1 MEPRHHPTL
10 LSLAEAEDFPDS
22 GKRMARLASLSSP
35 VTGARASNVN
45 YFGAARCRH
54 KFQLY
59 YPNGFD
65 DEVYQVA
72 ERGVKERAHLEWSTE
87 LNPLAFRRLLARGDH
102 GRIVDIA
109 LRIESRCNLLFSFE
123 KMALRDAVKAVPDA
137 RTFATAL
144 YAFLYG
150 RGSPQRKF
158 DAWLAALGSLPRRKS
173 RVLSWPLVTVF
184 AQIARPDLHVFL
196 KPVVTRKA
204 ASAYGYDFDYSPT
217 PSWPV
222 YRDLLTFAAVLR
234 RDLDRK
240 PGFRAQDMIDIQSF
254 IWVQGSGEYER

>member
-1 MEPRHHPTL
+1 
-10 LSLAEAEDFPDS
+10 LAEAKNWLVKDKP
-22 GKRMARLASLSSP
+22 MARLASLTP
-35 VTGARASNVN
+35 YVTGPRANNVN
-45 YFGAARCRH
+45 YLGAARCRH

-72 ERGVKERAHLEWSTE
+72 ERAVKERAHLEWAAE
-87 LNPLAFRRLLARGDH
+87 LNAPAFRRLLARGDY

-109 LRIESRCNLLFSFE
+109 LRVEARCNLLFSFE
-123 KMALRDAVKAVPDA
+123 KMALRDAVKAPAD
-137 RTFATAL
+137 TGLFATGL
-144 YAFLYG
+144 YAFLHG

-158 DAWLAALGSLPRRKS
+158 DAWVQTLAALPRRRS

-184 AQIARPDLHVFL
+184 GQIGRPDSHLFL
-196 KPVVTRKA
+196 KPLVTRKA
-204 ASAYGYDFDYSPT
+204 ARAYGYDFDYDAT

-222 YRDLLTFAAVLR
+222 YRDLQTFAAILR

-240 PGFRAQDMIDIQSF
+240 PGFRARDMIDIQSF
-254 IWVQGSGEYER
+254 IWVQGSAEYER

>member
-1 MEPRHHPTL
+1 MSWPQAKNCLYKE
-10 LSLAEAEDFPDS
+10 SN
-22 GKRMARLASLSSP
+22 MARLASLLPS

-72 ERGVKERAHLEWSTE
+72 ERGVKERAHLEWHTE
-87 LNPLAFRRLLARGDH
+87 LNPPAYRRLLARGDY

-109 LRIESRCNLLFSFE
+109 MRVESRCNLLFSFE
-123 KMALRDAVKAVPDA
+123 KMALRDAVKAPADS
-137 RTFATAL
+137 RRFATAL
-144 YAFLYG
+144 YAFLHG

-158 DAWLAALGSLPRRKS
+158 EAWIDALGALPRRQS

-184 AQIARPDLHVFL
+184 GQIARPDSHLFL
-196 KPVVTRKA
+196 KPMVTRKA
-204 ASAYGYDFDYSPT
+204 ARAYGYEFDYQSA

-222 YRDLLTFAAVLR
+222 YRDFQTFAAILQ

-240 PGFRAQDMIDIQSF
+240 PGFRARDMIDIQSF
-254 IWVQGSGEYER
+254 IWVQGSAEYER

>member
-1 MEPRHHPTL
+1 MV
-10 LSLAEAEDFPDS
+10 
-22 GKRMARLASLSSP
+22 RLASFSP
-35 VTGARASNVN
+35 YVTGARASNVN
-45 YFGAARCRH
+45 YLGAARCRH

-87 LNPLAFRRLLARGDH
+87 LNPPAYRRLLARGEH

-109 LRIESRCNLLFSFE
+109 LRVETRSNLLFSFE
-123 KMALRDAVKAVPDA
+123 KMALRDAVKAPADA
-137 RTFATAL
+137 RLFATAL

-158 DAWLAALGSLPRRKS
+158 EAWVSALAALPRRQS
-173 RVLSWPLVTVF
+173 RVLTWPLVTVF
-184 AQIARPDLHVFL
+184 GQIARPDNHLFL
-196 KPVVTRKA
+196 KPMVTRKA
-204 ASAYGYDFDYSPT
+204 ARAYGFDLDYQST
-217 PSWPV
+217 QSWPV
-222 YRDLLTFAAVLR
+222 YRDLQTFAAILQ

-240 PGFRAQDMIDIQSF
+240 PGFRARDMIDIQSF
-254 IWVQGSGEYER
+254 IWVQGSAEYER

>member
-1 MEPRHHPTL
+1 
-10 LSLAEAEDFPDS
+10 
-22 GKRMARLASLSSP
+22 MARLASISP
-35 VTGARASNVN
+35 LVTGARASNVN
-45 YFGAARCRH
+45 YLGAARCRH

-65 DEVYQVA
+65 DAVYQVA
-72 ERGVKERAHLEWSTE
+72 ERGVKERAHLEWLTE
-87 LNPLAFRRLLARGDH
+87 LNPQAYRRLLARGEH

-109 LRIESRCNLLFSFE
+109 LRIEARCNLLFSFE
-123 KMALRDAVKAVPDA
+123 KMALRDAVKEPADA
-137 RTFATAL
+137 RLFATAL

-158 DAWLAALGSLPRRKS
+158 EAWLAALAALPRRKS

-184 AQIARPDLHVFL
+184 GQIARPDAHLFL
-196 KPVVTRKA
+196 KPMVTRKA
-204 ASAYGYDFDYSPT
+204 ARAYGYDFDYDAT

-222 YRDLLTFAAVLR
+222 YRGLQTFAAILR

-240 PGFRAQDMIDIQSF
+240 PGFRAHDMIDIQSF
-254 IWVQGSGEYER
+254 IWVQGSAEYER

>member
-1 MEPRHHPTL
+1 
-10 LSLAEAEDFPDS
+10 
-22 GKRMARLASLSSP
+22 MARLASLSP
-35 VTGARASNVN
+35 FVTGPRASNVN
-45 YFGAARCRH
+45 YLGAARCRH

-65 DEVYQVA
+65 DAVYQVA
-72 ERGVKERAHLEWSTE
+72 ERSVKERAHLEWSAE
-87 LNPLAFRRLLARGDH
+87 LNPPAYRRLLARGEH
-102 GRIVDIA
+102 SRIVDIA
-109 LRIESRCNLLFSFE
+109 LRVESRCNLLFSFE
-123 KMALRDAVKAVPDA
+123 KMALRDAVKVPADA
-137 RTFATAL
+137 RLFANAL

-158 DAWLAALGSLPRRKS
+158 EAWIAALAALPRRQS

-184 AQIARPDLHVFL
+184 GQIARPDSHLLL

-204 ASAYGYDFDYSPT
+204 ARAYGFDLDYQAA

-222 YRDLLTFAAVLR
+222 YRDLQTFAAILQ

-240 PGFRAQDMIDIQSF
+240 PGFRARDMIDIQSF
-254 IWVQGSGEYER
+254 IWVQGAAEYQR

>member
-1 MEPRHHPTL
+1 
-10 LSLAEAEDFPDS
+10 
-22 GKRMARLASLSSP
+22 MARLASLTP
-35 VTGARASNVN
+35 YATGARASNVN
-45 YFGAARCRH
+45 YLGASRSRH

-59 YPNGFD
+59 YPNGFN

-72 ERGVKERAHLEWSTE
+72 ERGVKERAFLEWHTE
-87 LNPLAFRRLLARGDH
+87 LNPAAYRRLLARGEY

-123 KMALRDAVKAVPDA
+123 KMALRDAVKAPADA
-137 RTFATAL
+137 RLFATAL

-158 DAWLAALGSLPRRKS
+158 EAWVAALGSLPRRKS

-184 AQIARPDLHVFL
+184 GQIARPDSHLFL
-196 KPVVTRKA
+196 KPMVTRKA
-204 ASAYGYDFDYSPT
+204 ARAYGFDFEYEAT

-222 YRDLLTFAAVLR
+222 YRDLQTFAAILR

-240 PGFRAQDMIDIQSF
+240 PGFRARDMIDIQSF
-254 IWVQGSGEYER
+254 IWVQGSAEYER

>member
-1 MEPRHHPTL
+1 
-10 LSLAEAEDFPDS
+10 
-22 GKRMARLASLSSP
+22 MARLASLSPS

-45 YFGAARCRH
+45 YLGAARCRH

-72 ERGVKERAHLEWSTE
+72 ERSVKERANLEWNTE
-87 LNPLAFRRLLARGDH
+87 LNPPAFRRLLARGEYN
-102 GRIVDIA
+102 RIVDIA
-109 LRIESRCNLLFSFE
+109 LRVETRSSLLFSFE
-123 KMALRDAVKAVPDA
+123 KMALRDAVKEPAHA
-137 RTFATAL
+137 RLFATAL

-158 DAWLAALGSLPRRKS
+158 EAWIDALTALPRRKS
-173 RVLSWPLVTVF
+173 RVLTWPLVTVF
-184 AQIARPDLHVFL
+184 AQIARPDIHLFL
-196 KPVVTRKA
+196 KPMVTRKA
-204 ASAYGYDFDYSPT
+204 ARAYGYDFEYEAT
-217 PSWPV
+217 PSWHT
-222 YRDLLTFAAVLR
+222 YRGLQTFAAILR

-254 IWVQGSGEYER
+254 IWVQGSAEYER

>member
-1 MEPRHHPTL
+1 
-10 LSLAEAEDFPDS
+10 
-22 GKRMARLASLSSP
+22 MARLASLSPS
-35 VTGARASNVN
+35 VTGALANNVN
-45 YFGAARCRH
+45 YLCAARCRH

-72 ERGVKERAHLEWSTE
+72 ERGVKERATLEWNIE
-87 LNPLAFRRLLARGDH
+87 LNPPAFRRLLARGEH
-102 GRIVDIA
+102 SRIVEIA
-109 LRIESRCNLLFSFE
+109 LRVEARSNLLISFE
-123 KMALRDAVKAVPDA
+123 KMALRDAVKAPADA
-137 RTFATAL
+137 RLFANAL

-158 DAWLAALGSLPRRKS
+158 EAWIAALGALPRRQS

-184 AQIARPDLHVFL
+184 GQIARPDLHLFL
-196 KPVVTRKA
+196 KPMVTRKA
-204 ASAYGYDFDYSPT
+204 ARSYGFDLDYQAA

-222 YRDLLTFAAVLR
+222 YRDLQTFAAILQ

-240 PGFRAQDMIDIQSF
+240 PGFRARDMIDIQSF
-254 IWVQGSGEYER
+254 IWVQGSDEYER

>member
-1 MEPRHHPTL
+1 
-10 LSLAEAEDFPDS
+10 
-22 GKRMARLASLSSP
+22 MARLASLFPSI
-35 VTGARASNVN
+35 TGPRANNVN
-45 YFGAARCRH
+45 YLGAARCRH

-72 ERGVKERAHLEWSTE
+72 ERSVKERAWLEWNTE
-87 LNPLAFRRLLARGDH
+87 LNPQVYRRLLARGEF

-109 LRIESRCNLLFSFE
+109 LRIEARCNLLFSFE
-123 KMALRDAVKAVPDA
+123 KMALRDAVKEPADA
-137 RTFATAL
+137 RLFATAL

-150 RGSPQRKF
+150 RGTPQRKF
-158 DAWLAALGSLPRRKS
+158 EAWIAALAALPRRQS

-184 AQIARPDLHVFL
+184 GQIARPDIHLFL
-196 KPVVTRKA
+196 KPVATRKA
-204 ASAYGYDFDYSPT
+204 ARAYGFDLDYDAA

-222 YRDLLTFAAVLR
+222 YRGLQTFAAILR

-240 PGFRAQDMIDIQSF
+240 PGFRARDMIDIQSF
-254 IWVQGSGEYER
+254 IWVQGAAEYERQAPR